1 MGSPWPT
8 KRPNDRGVT
17 VEGRIACPA
26 CSSLALYRFGHV
38 SGLQRYLCLMCGRQF
53 IPGHERLFSPA
64 RPTCVT
70 CGTGMHIFKKSGAY
84 TVFRCARYPV
94 CHTYRRV
101 LERPVAGSG
110 KRA

>member
-53 IPGHERLFSPA
+53 IPGHERILTLP
-64 RPTCVT
+64 RPTCAT
-70 CGTGMHIFKKSGAY
+70 CGAGMHLFKKKSDHTVYRCGHYPLCHNYLRLEERQGGDGVGA
-84 TVFRCARYPV
+84 
-94 CHTYRRV
+94 
-101 LERPVAGSG
+101 
-110 KRA
+110 